1 MTSNWF
7 FKPSDL
13 CVASSE
19 AILGATTSLDRRAA
33 EAVMEDIAETDAES
47 AVHDLEE
54 IQDIVDQDDEAP
66 IIRLVNSVLNQ
77 AVKEKVSDIHIEPFE
92 KFVSVRF
99 RKDGVLYEVIQA
111 PKRFQASIAS
121 RIKIMGDLNIAEKRL
136 PQDGRI
142 RITS

>member
-1 MTSNWF
+1 M
-7 FKPSDL
+7 DL

-19 AILGATTSLDRRAA
+19 AILGAINKVFDRRAAA

-136 PQDGRI
+136 SSGRTHPDQG
-142 RITS
+142 RRP